1 MAKQDNEISGLDNL
15 RKGSLFYII
24 AAILEIIGFA
34 LIVTS
39 ALTLTLSGIVAG
51 ISIIIVAE
59 ILIILWFLST
69 RKGFKTLSN
78 LGKDVRSGVTATT
91 LILIGILIIIVG
103 LLVFLGFIT
112 ASLATINTLNT
123 NTSNINPSNINGG
136 ILGLISAS
144 IGAIVI
150 LIAGGIISFVGNI
163 MVGLAYRGTGD
174 IYNNNNLRTG
184 GLLIVIGIILYIIP
198 YLDIIGAILVFIGYI
213 LVYSGLGSVITM
225 LSKTF
230 PQPYMQQSTSSTQ
243 LPPQPSAPLSQI
255 GTGKLSSNGIAEIT
269 IYSQGAVQILSA
281 AILGTN
287 NISSD
292 IFPAQLN
299 SGYNNVKINFK
310 VSLSLI
316 PGNLY
321 TIQLLLSNGQTLNT
335 VVTYQP

>member
-1 MAKQDNEISGLDNL
+1 MAKQDNEISGLENL

-24 AAILEIIGFA
+24 AAILEIIGFV

-51 ISIIIVAE
+51 IVIIIVAE

-78 LGKDVRSGVTATT
+78 LGKDVRGGVTATT
-91 LILIGILIIIVG
+91 SILIGILIEIVG
-103 LLVFLGFIT
+103 LLVFLGSIT
-112 ASLATINTLNT
+112 ASLATINT
-123 NTSNINPSNINGG
+123 SIINGG
-136 ILGLISAS
+136 IVGLVSAS

-150 LIAGGIISFVGNI
+150 LIAGAIIFFVGSI

-184 GLLIVIGIILYIIP
+184 GLLIVIGNILSIIP

-255 GTGKLSSNGIAEIT
+255 GTGKLSSNGIAEVT

-287 NISSD
+287 NITSD
-292 IFPAQLN
+292 IFPAKLN

-310 VSLSLI
+310 VSLSLVA
-316 PGNLY
+316 GNLY